1 MPEPILIVDD
11 TPVNRKLTQRVLAGA
26 GYDVRTVENA
36 ETALNLLPQLQPR
49 LVLTDLRLPGM
60 DGLALARR
68 IKQDPLTRKTVV
80 IALTGCTSA
89 EDRRQALEAG
99 CDDYLIKPIDTRAF
113 PGLIEAHL
121 ARVAQDVAAAPAAA
135 QFTPGD
141 LPAWAAELCRYLLRE
156 GFVRTQEILA
166 GGVAAAETDL
176 RRSSHLWAGLATT
189 LGYPAIA
196 VLARRLEDLLRR
208 PDGAGNPEVEQ
219 VVRNLSAVFAQVPV
233 PGVETE
239 PDSRLPAFLLE
250 GLSGKRIAT
259 VGFDAGCGPRVTVIL
274 EREGVEV
281 VDGGNPQSCDLVLAA
296 SGAAATRKLLEES
309 PGASGKPV
317 LLLGLAPAARHPE
330 VLIDTAAL
338 DFAAEPCTDEE
349 VLARACRLL
358 RSGSERP
365 PRAAASSPG
374 RPATV
379 LIADDDPTTL
389 TLLKA
394 TLQNYGMD
402 CRVAEDGEQALQMIR
417 SQPPDIA
424 ILDIMMPNLDGFE
437 VLAAI
442 RNDKALKNVRVMLLT
457 ALQQETDVVR
467 GFGLGA
473 DDYVVKPFSPVEIA
487 ARLKRLVRAET

>member
-26 GYDVRTVENA
+26 GYDVRTVEDA

-80 IALTGCTSA
+80 IALTGCTSV
-89 EDRRQALEAG
+89 EDRKQALDAG
-99 CDDYLIKPIDTRAF
+99 CDDYLLKPIDTRAF
-113 PGLIEAHL
+113 PGLIQAHL
-121 ARVAQDVAAAPAAA
+121 ARVAQDVAAAPPAA

-141 LPAWAAELCRYLLRE
+141 LPGWAADLCGHLLRE
-156 GFVRTQEILA
+156 GFVTTQEMLA
-166 GGVAAAETDL
+166 RGTAAAETELL
-176 RRSSHLWAGLATT
+176 RSARLWAGLAST

-196 VLARRLEDLLRR
+196 LLARRLEDLLRR
-208 PDGAGNPEVEQ
+208 PEGARNPEVEQ
-219 VVRNLSAVFAQVPV
+219 VVRNLSAVFAQVPP
-233 PGVETE
+233 PGTQPE
-239 PDSRLPAFLLE
+239 PEPGLPAFLLE

-259 VGFDAGCGPRVTVIL
+259 VGFAGPGPHATAIL
-274 EREGVEV
+274 EREGVEL
-281 VDGGNPQSCDLVLAA
+281 VDGGNPKACDLVLAA
-296 SGAAATRKLLEES
+296 AGAPATGKLLEEP
-309 PGASGKPV
+309 PGTGRKPV
-317 LLLGLAPAARHPE
+317 LLVGLSPAAQHPE
-330 VLIDTAAL
+330 VLIDTDTL

-358 RSGSERP
+358 RS
-365 PRAAASSPG
+365 AAGRVPHPAELARG

-389 TLLKA
+389 TLLQT

-402 CRVAEDGEQALQMIR
+402 CQVAEDGEQALQMIR
-417 SQPPDIA
+417 SQPPDVTV
-424 ILDIMMPNLDGFE
+424 LDIMMPNLDGFE
-437 VLAAI
+437 VLSAI
-442 RNDKALKNVRVMLLT
+442 RNDKTLKNVRVVLLT

-467 GFGLGA
+467 GFSLGA
-473 DDYVVKPFSPVEIA
+473 DDYVVKPFSPVELA
-487 ARLKRLVRAET
+487 ARLQRLVRAGT